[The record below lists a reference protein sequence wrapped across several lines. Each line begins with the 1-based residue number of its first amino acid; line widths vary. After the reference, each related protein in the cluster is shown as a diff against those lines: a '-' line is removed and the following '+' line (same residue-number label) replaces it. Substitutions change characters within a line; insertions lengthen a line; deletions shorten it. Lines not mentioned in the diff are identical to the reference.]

1 MTSFARTDTSIVG
14 RWWWTVDRW
23 LLAGIFLLMAVGA
36 LLTLAASP
44 AVAERIGLPSFH
56 FFKKDMIFL
65 PLSMAVMIGVSM
77 MSRRAVRRLATVLFA
92 VFFILTLATLII
104 GPEYKGAQRW
114 LPLGIFTLQPSEFL
128 KPTFAIVTA
137 WLFSLDGPAFP
148 GNRIAAGLLV
158 ASAGMVILQP
168 DFGQTVLICLVW
180 VAQFFIAGL
189 PMLTMA
195 LLGLFALGGVVAA
208 YVILPHVASR
218 FDRFFDPASG
228 DTYQIDKALG
238 AFKAGGWFGRGP
250 GEGMVKH
257 QLPDA
262 HTDFVFAVL
271 GEEYGLIACLALVAL
286 FAFVVVRGFSHLW
299 REGDRFTVLAV
310 SGLMVQFG
318 LQAIINI
325 GVNLDL
331 IPPKGMTLPFISY
344 GGSSLLALALGMGM
358 VLALTRSQP
367 DMALRRGGRR

>member
-65 PLSMAVMIGVSM
+65 PFSMAVMIGVSM
-77 MSRRAVRRLATVLFA
+77 MSRRDVRRLATVLFA
-92 VFFILTLATLII
+92 GFFILTLATLII

-114 LPLGIFTLQPSEFL
+114 LPLGVFTLQPSEFL

-148 GNRIAAGLLV
+148 GNRIATGLLV

-168 DFGQTVLICLVW
+168 DFGQTVLISLVW

-358 VLALTRSQP
+358 VLALTRSRP
-367 DMALRRGGRR
+367 DVALRRGRRR